1 MKKKKFIVMFFLIA
15 VFISSMFF
23 VVEAKEVVL
32 KLGHCHPTT
41 SEFHMGA
48 LKFAE
53 LASEKSNGIIKIEVY
68 HSSKLGDEPALSESV
83 RMGTVDM
90 ALLATGNVAKFEPKF
105 NIFDLPFLFRDHDHA
120 DKVLSGEVAKYL
132 ADELEKKGIK
142 IISYWE
148 SGFRHYLNN
157 KRPLNSPEDMKGLKI
172 RTPTWPVLI
181 ATTKELGANPVPMG
195 FAELYMACQQ
205 GAVDGQEGP
214 VFAISSAK
222 MYEVQ
227 KYMVLDGHTYTAM
240 IIAINPNKFQ
250 SLTPELQSA
259 LVDAANEAGI
269 YERKILRKREA
280 EEIEFLKTK
289 GLIINENPDKQA
301 WREATKGVYKEFGK
315 KLGEDLI

>member
-68 HSSKLGDEPALSESV
+68 HSSQLGDEPALSESV

-142 IISYWE
+142 II
-148 SGFRHYLNN
+148 
-157 KRPLNSPEDMKGLKI
+157 
-172 RTPTWPVLI
+172 
-181 ATTKELGANPVPMG
+181 
-195 FAELYMACQQ
+195 
-205 GAVDGQEGP
+205 
-214 VFAISSAK
+214 
-222 MYEVQ
+222 
-227 KYMVLDGHTYTAM
+227 
-240 IIAINPNKFQ
+240 
-250 SLTPELQSA
+250 
-259 LVDAANEAGI
+259 
-269 YERKILRKREA
+269 RKREA

-315 KLGEDLI
+315 KLGEDL